1 MYFVEK
7 KLAQLKFGKKKK
19 KNNTNKKFTHKVI
32 IQKLPLSTT
41 FLS

>member
-7 KLAQLKFGKKKK
+7 KLAQLKFGKK